1 MCLKLARAL
10 LISGTLML
18 LALVSATGISRGDDS
33 SVVIATIEGPVRGIR
48 RDGVREF
55 LGIPYAAPPVG
66 HLRWRSP
73 EPHPHWKTVFGA
85 THMGPSC
92 PQFLPG
98 AETSATSEDC
108 LVLNIY
114 APDPPRTG
122 LPVMVWIHGGAFIL
136 GSGAM
141 FDGSALARKYKLVMV
156 VVNYRLGALGFL
168 TLPGL
173 EAESPTHISGN
184 YGLLDQQAALKWVRR
199 NIGAFGGASSKVTI
213 AGESAGGISV
223 CAQLVSPGASGL
235 FRGAIIESGPCLR
248 QATRADGEETGR
260 ELVTRLGCD
269 KAGSEVA
276 CLRSKSAEQVRS
288 AMPGSLQGPLLWA
301 PVVDGH
307 VLPRQPIEAF
317 RSGSFNKVPV
327 INGSNR
333 DEGTLFIGFGKPL
346 SPENYAAAV
355 GFFARPR
362 PLAPSASS
370 HEDEA
375 PKVLAEYPLSRYQS
389 ASQGLAAVLGDAIFS
404 CPIETTDH
412 LLSAFVPTYEYEFN
426 DRQAPST
433 LIPHPPFPLG
443 AYHASEI
450 QYVFQTYFPAGRRS
464 GSPDFSPAQREL
476 SDQIAAY
483 WSAFIAHR
491 HPDNAS
497 PSWLAE
503 KPGEM
508 KILSLAPHGI
518 AYESD
523 FADEHHCAF
532 WNSLAYGHKP

>member
-1 MCLKLARAL
+1 MRVRVTRTL
-10 LISGTLML
+10 LVSGTLML
-18 LALVSATGISRGDDS
+18 LALVSAPGISTSDDRS
-33 SVVIATIEGPVRGIR
+33 LVVATMGGPVRGIR

-55 LGIPYAAPPVG
+55 LGIPYVAPPVG
-66 HLRWRSP
+66 NLRWRPP
-73 EPHPHWKTVFGA
+73 EPHAPWKTVFGA
-85 THMGPSC
+85 DHIGPSC

-98 AETSATSEDC
+98 PETIATAEDC

-141 FDGSALARKYKLVMV
+141 FDGSALARKYKLVV
-156 VVNYRLGALGFL
+156 VIINYRLGALGFL
-168 TLPGL
+168 ALPGL
-173 EAESPTHISGN
+173 AAESPAHISGN

-199 NIGAFGGASSKVTI
+199 NIGAFGGAPSKVTI

-235 FRGAIIESGPCLR
+235 FRRAIIESGPCLL
-248 QATRADGEETGR
+248 QATPADGEKTGR
-260 ELVTRLGCD
+260 ELVTKLGCD
-269 KAGSEVA
+269 KAGNEVA
-276 CLRSKSAEQVRS
+276 CLRSKSAEQVRF

-317 RSGSFNKVPV
+317 RSGAFNKVPL

-333 DEGTLFIGFGKPL
+333 DEGTLFIAFGKPL
-346 SPENYAAAV
+346 SPENYATAV
-355 GFFARPR
+355 GFFAQPRRP
-362 PLAPSASS
+362 APSMS
-370 HEDEA
+370 HQDEA
-375 PKVLAEYPLSRYQS
+375 QKVLAEYPLSRYQS
-389 ASQGLAAVLGDAIFS
+389 ASQGLGAVLGDAIFS

-412 LLSAFVPTYEYEFN
+412 LLAAFVPTYEYEFN

-450 QYVFQTYFPAGRRS
+450 QYVFQTYFPAGRKS
-464 GSPDFSPAQREL
+464 GWPDFSPAQREL

-483 WSAFIAHR
+483 WSTFIADR

-497 PSWLAE
+497 PPWLPE
-503 KPGEM
+503 KPGEV

-518 AYESD
+518 RYESD
-523 FADEHHCAF
+523 FASEHHCAF
-532 WNSLAYGHKP
+532 RSSLAYEHKP